1 MQWRLARISSQGG
14 PIKPGSPLL
23 KTCFRIRL
31 AIFSG
36 GRQSS
41 QGPGPPMAMP
51 VHECNSPYCRS
62 TYPYEKLNP
71 MITER
76 LLYTDKK
83 ATNSFV
89 NNLCLL
95 RKTRT
100 CRNQQ
105 EMSWGLNEICISMQW
120 LLEGGDLLQEQP
132 VGFEVQTPV
141 GVLSLILSIFC

>member
-1 MQWRLARISSQGG
+1 MTA
-14 PIKPGSPLL
+14 
-23 KTCFRIRL
+23 
-31 AIFSG
+31 
-36 GRQSS
+36 
-41 QGPGPPMAMP
+41 
-51 VHECNSPYCRS
+51 
-62 TYPYEKLNP
+62 
-71 MITER
+71 ER

-95 RKTRT
+95 RKTCT

-105 EMSWGLNEICISMQW
+105 EMPWGLNEICISMQW

-132 VGFEVQTPV
+132 VGFEVQMPV